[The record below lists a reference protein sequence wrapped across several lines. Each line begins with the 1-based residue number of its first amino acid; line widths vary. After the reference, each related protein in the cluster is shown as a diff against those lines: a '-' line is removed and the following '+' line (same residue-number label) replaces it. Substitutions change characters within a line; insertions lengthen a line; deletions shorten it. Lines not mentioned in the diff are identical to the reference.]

1 MIGCFLCRLM
11 IFDNTFFIRKILA
24 SVLQGLCLTPGRRL
38 QATIEKLN
46 MCTPFSNPP
55 DVVLK
60 ALLELVQRQKWSNSL
75 EDLAVSIEALKDEE
89 QDFKTN
95 TNLVLMA
102 ILDRLANS
110 GEWKLMEM
118 AHRHELKY
126 IVDTSLSCCHRYT
139 DSKWKPRSDAKE
151 WTLPF
156 VCSSTSPNNQITVE
170 GLQELISRFNRETT
184 DVECKRCS
192 EQVKLTLFFYIPHA
206 CDPDFL
212 TLVCNEPIS
221 LQDRNV
227 KLVFSNSMYSVKAV
241 THWQEERKVAAVSR
255 EKNDGSWWWH
265 GIDKSQA
272 SEYQYTQNQL
282 QTFVHFKD
290 VVVLFAVRIGS
301 ADEEI
306 EEQAENDN
314 NAGIVENIDI
324 CDTAMDCEKS
334 QNYNDKDLIE
344 EDNRNREQSR
354 YHDSGNQ
361 NLLYDFEA
369 AVIESRR
376 TNPNLK
382 TQAEM
387 VDGGIRCMGSFGVVC
402 LRPEPGD
409 YTNMDGDCLWTCFV
423 KSRKPS
429 LVGVALRAEAF
440 HFRLKCVGAAIE
452 EIKKMDAER
461 LAMVQSVIADAK
473 EGVPPQSREEII
485 GHLERYMESGSW
497 DGRMGDILP
506 YVAAAFL
513 NQGLL
518 IINLDVNTISYA
530 APECKMFHGR
540 EDFKVPCIAARQV
553 NHFEAVP
560 VMPDSCE
567 AATGLYE
574 LLKNGQHLT
583 IQADVGDINDGE
595 FEPEQTSTPLTE
607 ETRAENDRSEFEA
620 ETTKVRSNQ
629 TQLEKEN
636 KYPTNLLIIF
646 SMIQRNMQV
655 DDVNLSSTR
664 VSSQLDPS
672 QRSSQIFAE
681 THVCLCNYDG
691 LLADHL
697 RNSKQCLDNLRKYPQ
712 LRMAAPN
719 DEVFIVK
726 SVIILRGCPAPG
738 CPGGTHLQIPESCL
752 VWWQQVGWKVMR
764 WKGSSENAEA
774 GEIKKRES
782 MFRRNFVRRNTQP
795 DGSSNSKD
803 IDYNQSS
810 QQVENANLDIQREVE
825 GCCQFCQNK
834 EAIISHL
841 HQSKPCLRA
850 YVKQYLPKR
859 GQSYLGK
866 RDLAVFDLSLMISE
880 CANSACVGC
889 LQQEGLR
896 RHMQG
901 DCFQFYQN
909 EGEKLFQ
916 WDSGSDETSVY
927 EKLKKRK
934 TWLKNLLKD
943 GGIYEEDIAKVMRME
958 CRRCKI
964 RGPLLDDS
972 DHKMCAVDIDQTSGG
987 LVWEC
992 SKCEKGDK
1000 MHGEMVLQAI
1010 EKAAELGAPIES
1022 DDSMKMVVVED
1033 KQHDCQRVVFV
1044 PACLLTDYDV
1054 PNINDREL
1062 NPLHTTV
1069 LVPKNPEALDQIGD
1083 EASERANL
1091 TKESLE
1097 KVAEFFGKRFFVGPV
1112 TECISVLYRLKIAQI
1127 RVERLSMLSLLK
1139 KTTKGKVKSRNP
1151 NQVSCKERKPHFATT
1166 QKFCLTSTCSWSS
1179 SAKEKRS
1186 RESAARAC
1194 VNGRVKIKV
1203 DMKII
1208 QELAKDSPH
1217 LKDIIYETLL
1227 LHNPPLISVAP
1238 LVLSYLKAKVSLLVK
1253 HLFSQTFKDWDLD
1266 LRFAEKE
1273 WTVRLVG
1280 FVYCEEFEELNSNI
1294 ASGVVSQEEI
1304 IREVLKHRRLLPTT
1318 TTSRREIMEV
1328 HSMTE
1333 EQAEVRFY
1341 LTLNHICF

>member
-1 MIGCFLCRLM
+1 
-11 IFDNTFFIRKILA
+11 
-24 SVLQGLCLTPGRRL
+24 
-38 QATIEKLN
+38 
-46 MCTPFSNPP
+46 
-55 DVVLK
+55 
-60 ALLELVQRQKWSNSL
+60 
-75 EDLAVSIEALKDEE
+75 
-89 QDFKTN
+89 
-95 TNLVLMA
+95 
-102 ILDRLANS
+102 
-110 GEWKLMEM
+110 
-118 AHRHELKY
+118 
-126 IVDTSLSCCHRYT
+126 
-139 DSKWKPRSDAKE
+139 
-151 WTLPF
+151 
-156 VCSSTSPNNQITVE
+156 
-170 GLQELISRFNRETT
+170 
-184 DVECKRCS
+184 
-192 EQVKLTLFFYIPHA
+192 
-206 CDPDFL
+206 
-212 TLVCNEPIS
+212 
-221 LQDRNV
+221 
-227 KLVFSNSMYSVKAV
+227 
-241 THWQEERKVAAVSR
+241 
-255 EKNDGSWWWH
+255 
-265 GIDKSQA
+265 
-272 SEYQYTQNQL
+272 
-282 QTFVHFKD
+282 
-290 VVVLFAVRIGS
+290 
-301 ADEEI
+301 
-306 EEQAENDN
+306 
-314 NAGIVENIDI
+314 
-324 CDTAMDCEKS
+324 
-334 QNYNDKDLIE
+334 
-344 EDNRNREQSR
+344 
-354 YHDSGNQ
+354 
-361 NLLYDFEA
+361 
-369 AVIESRR
+369 
-376 TNPNLK
+376 
-382 TQAEM
+382 
-387 VDGGIRCMGSFGVVC
+387 MGSG
-402 LRPEPGD
+402 
-409 YTNMDGDCLWTCFV
+409 T
-423 KSRKPS
+423 
-429 LVGVALRAEAF
+429 
-440 HFRLKCVGAAIE
+440 
-452 EIKKMDAER
+452 
-461 LAMVQSVIADAK
+461 
-473 EGVPPQSREEII
+473 
-485 GHLERYMESGSW
+485 W
-497 DGRMGDILP
+497 DGQMGDILP

-1097 KVAEFFGKRFFVGPV
+1097 KVAEFFGRRFFVGPV
-1112 TECISVLYRLKIAQI
+1112 TECVSVLYRLKIAQI

-1328 HSMTE
+1328 YSMTE
-1333 EQAEVRFY
+1333 EQAEVKFY
-1341 LTLNHICF
+1341 LTMNHIRF